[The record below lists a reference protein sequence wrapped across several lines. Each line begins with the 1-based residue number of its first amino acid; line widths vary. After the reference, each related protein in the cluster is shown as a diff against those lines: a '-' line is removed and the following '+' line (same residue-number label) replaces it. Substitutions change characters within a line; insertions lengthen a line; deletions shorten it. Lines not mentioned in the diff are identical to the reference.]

1 MNKIVEVLTT
11 PLVTFPLILIGMNAI
26 IYQIAGKKIGKIW
39 GATTAIWFISAA
51 NLSTSL
57 IVFTISPYKRKRG
70 VNPFFKAKLLTTA
83 LKVDQLTI

>member
-1 MNKIVEVLTT
+1 MINVDY
-11 PLVTFPLILIGMNAI
+11 LILL
-26 IYQIAGKKIGKIW
+26 
-39 GATTAIWFISAA
+39 A